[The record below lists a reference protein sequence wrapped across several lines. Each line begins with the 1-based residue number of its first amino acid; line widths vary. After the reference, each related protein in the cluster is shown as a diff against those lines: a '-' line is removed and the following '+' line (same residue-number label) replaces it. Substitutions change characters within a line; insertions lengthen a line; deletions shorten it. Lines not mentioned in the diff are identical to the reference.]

1 MTPHR
6 MNLKKKV
13 LSAVALSAAAA
24 LALSGCG
31 RSDGGGGGGEDG
43 EGVTASPGITDETL
57 TLGVTTPL
65 SGGTAGPG
73 TCTVAGLAAY
83 MGAANEAGGIEF
95 GDGKTRTVEIEAF
108 DDAYDPQKALS
119 NFQQNNGQV
128 FAFTSG
134 LGTPTNRAYRE
145 AAIDSEVPQV
155 LVQTGDPIFSDREE
169 SPWQLGFVP
178 IYQNEGEAFGELLAS
193 SDEDLTVAILSQNDD
208 YGEGYVEGFKD
219 AISGSENIEVVTE
232 LTYEATDTSVDAQL
246 TELAGSEAD
255 VFFNA
260 MSITPLV
267 ISAIEKSRELGW
279 SPSWFLPS
287 NTSSPVAIL
296 DPAGADAED
305 GFYSV
310 SFAKAPQSPAFAED
324 EDVVAFLENLE
335 KYASE
340 YTTTPDFPHC
350 MWSYMVGATLEESF
364 KNMTEPTRENFMEAL
379 RDIEDLKAPLM
390 LEGTSVDTTEDGQP
404 AVSTVV
410 VQKYN
415 GTGYATA
422 ESFE

>member
-1 MTPHR
+1 MIRTSTSGKA
-6 MNLKKKV
+6 LGV
-13 LSAVALSAAAA
+13 LAVGTAVAL
-24 LALSGCG
+24 LATGCSRGGGSG
-31 RSDGGGGGGEDG
+31 DGGDGG
-43 EGVTASPGITDETL
+43 AANSPGITDTTV

-73 TCTVAGLAAY
+73 NCTVAGLVAY
-83 MGAANEAGGIEF
+83 MGAVNDAGGIEF

-108 DDAYDPQKALS
+108 DDTYDPQKALS
-119 NFQQNNGQV
+119 NFQQNAGDV

-145 AAIDSEVPQV
+145 AAIADEVPQV
-155 LVQTGDPIFSDREE
+155 LVMTGDPIFSDQEE

-178 IYQNEGEAFGELLAS
+178 IYQNEGAAFGELLAES
-193 SDEDLTVAILSQNDD
+193 GEDLTVAVLSQNDD
-208 YGEGYVEGFKD
+208 FGEGYVEGFKE
-219 AISGSENIEVVTE
+219 AIEGSSVEIVKE

-246 TELAGSEAD
+246 TELAATDAD

-267 ISAIEKSRELGW
+267 ISSIEKTKELAW
-279 SPSWFLPS
+279 APSWFLPS
-287 NTSSPVAIL
+287 NTSSPTAIL
-296 DPAGADAED
+296 GPAGADPAA

-310 SFAKAPQSPAFAED
+310 SFSKAPQSPLYAED
-324 EDVVAFLENLE
+324 EDVKTFLAALQE
-335 KYASE
+335 YSGE

-350 MWSYMVGATLEESF
+350 MWSYMVGATLEEAF
-364 KNMTEPTRENFMEAL
+364 KNTEEPTREAFMEAL
-379 RDIEDLKAPLM
+379 RNVEGLQAPLM
-390 LEGTSVDTTEDGQP
+390 LEGTEINTTEDGLP

-415 GTGYATA
+415 GKGYDNVEA
-422 ESFE
+422 FG